1 MHGEHDVREPLR
13 PARAALNTYHTAL
26 PALADRWR
34 TALRRRS
41 GGPRLPYAFC
51 NASLPLE
58 ARLDDLLARTT
69 YEEKAGVLTSN
80 GLAIPRLG
88 VPQLG
93 SGEDTHG
100 IASGCISPAA
110 PNSTGCPTCFPAGP
124 NTGAAFDRELWAAIG
139 ETIGR
144 EGRALNNLQSAPL
157 YFFDP
162 DMNLMRDPRC
172 ALLSSCTKQPQHLEP
187 PSIIVYGTA

>member
-1 MHGEHDVREPLR
+1 MSSICTHLYSTVLYPFAERFEIAMAEFQG
-13 PARAALNTYHTAL
+13 
-26 PALADRWR
+26 AD
-34 TALRRRS
+34 L
-41 GGPRLPYAFC
+41 
-51 NASLPLE
+51 
-58 ARLDDLLARTT
+58 
-69 YEEKAGVLTSN
+69 KAM
-80 GLAIPRLG
+80 
-88 VPQLG
+88 G